1 MASKLLLGYIYM
13 TQNGASQESLSSVDK
28 EVAGLIDS
36 DLGRQNSHIH
46 LIASENFASKAVME
60 ASGSILTNKY
70 SEGFPGR
77 RYYVG
82 CEIIDEIEQLAI
94 DRACELFES
103 DHANVQPHSGSSA
116 NMAVYLSLLEPGDTV
131 LGMSLD
137 QGGHLT
143 HGSPVNFSGRV
154 YNFIGYGLDK
164 DTELIDMEE
173 VYRMAVE
180 NKPKLIIAGYSSYSQ
195 SLNYERF
202 REIADE
208 VGAYL
213 LVDAAHFIGLVAGKV
228 IENPTKY
235 AHVVT
240 ATTHKALRGPR
251 GGLILCKEE
260 LAKTIDKNIF
270 PGAQGG
276 PLNNQIAAKAVCF
289 KEAMTEDYK
298 SYAQQILN
306 NAVALAESFIGEGLR
321 VVSGGTENHIVLVDT
336 RSVDDELTGKDAGI
350 LLNNKG
356 ITLNRNAIPF
366 DPRSPFITS
375 GIRMGTPAVTTCG
388 MAEKEMNEV
397 GYLISEIL
405 KSRNDDK
412 KLNELETKVRDIAKE
427 FQPYG

>member
-1 MASKLLLGYIYM
+1 M
-13 TQNGASQESLSSVDK
+13 TNKGASQNSLNGVDS
-28 EVAGLIDS
+28 EISELIS
-36 DLGRQNSHIH
+36 EDLKRQNSHIH

-77 RYYVG
+77 RYYEG
-82 CEIIDEIEQLAI
+82 CEVVDKIEQLAI
-94 DRACELFES
+94 DRACELFEA

-143 HGSPVNFSGRV
+143 HGSPVNFSGQV
-154 YNFIGYGLDK
+154 YNFVGYGLNEE
-164 DTELIDMEE
+164 TELIDMET
-173 VYRMAVE
+173 VYKMALE
-180 NKPKLIIAGYSSYSQ
+180 HKPKLIIAGYSSYSQ
-195 SLNYERF
+195 SLNFQKF

-208 VGAYL
+208 VGANFM
-213 LVDAAHFIGLVAGKV
+213 VDAAHFIGLVAGKV
-228 IENPTKY
+228 VDNPAKY
-235 AHVVT
+235 ADVVT

-251 GGLILCKEE
+251 GGIILTKEE
-260 LAKTIDKNIF
+260 FAKSIDKNTF

-276 PLNNQIAAKAVCF
+276 ALNNQIAAKAVCF
-289 KEAMTEDYK
+289 KEALTTEYQE
-298 SYAQQILN
+298 YAKQILN
-306 NAVALAESFIGEGLR
+306 NAKSLANSFQEQGLR
-321 VVSGGTENHIVLVDT
+321 VVSGGTENHLVLVDT
-336 RSVDDELTGKDAGI
+336 RSVDEELTGKEAGI
-350 LLNNKG
+350 LLNEKG

-388 MAEKEMNEV
+388 MKEGELTQV

-405 KSRNDDK
+405 KNRSDES
-412 KLNELETKVRDIAKE
+412 KLNELEEQVRSLAKS

>member
-1 MASKLLLGYIYM
+1 M
-13 TQNGASQESLSSVDK
+13 TNKGASQNPLNGVDS
-28 EVAGLIDS
+28 EIAELIS
-36 DLGRQNSHIH
+36 EDLKRQNTHVH

-77 RYYVG
+77 RYYEG
-82 CEIIDEIEQLAI
+82 CEVVDKIEQLAI
-94 DRACELFES
+94 DRACELFEA

-143 HGSPVNFSGRV
+143 HGSPVNFSGQI
-154 YNFIGYGLDK
+154 YNFVGYGLNEE
-164 DTELIDMEE
+164 TELIDMET
-173 VYRMAVE
+173 VYKMALE
-180 NKPKLIIAGYSSYSQ
+180 HKPKLIIAGYSSYSQ
-195 SLNYERF
+195 SLNFQKF

-208 VGAYL
+208 VGAHFM
-213 LVDAAHFIGLVAGKV
+213 VDAAHFIGLVAGKV
-228 IENPTKY
+228 VDNPAKY
-235 AHVVT
+235 ADVVT

-251 GGLILCKEE
+251 GGIILTKEE
-260 LAKTIDKNIF
+260 FAKDIDKNIF

-276 PLNNQIAAKAVCF
+276 ALNNQIAAKAVCF
-289 KEAMTEDYK
+289 KEALTTEYQE
-298 SYAQQILN
+298 YAKQILN
-306 NAVALAESFIGEGLR
+306 NAKALADSFQEQGLR
-321 VVSGGTENHIVLVDT
+321 VVSGGTENHLVLVDT
-336 RSVDDELTGKDAGI
+336 RSVDEDLTGKEAGI
-350 LLNNKG
+350 LLNEKG

-388 MAEKEMNEV
+388 MKEGELTQV

-405 KSRNDDK
+405 KNRLDEK
-412 KLNELETKVRDIAKE
+412 KLNNLEEQVRSLAKS

>member
-77 RYYVG
+77 RYYEG

-195 SLNYERF
+195 SLDYKRF

>member
-1 MASKLLLGYIYM
+1 MCI
-13 TQNGASQESLSSVDK
+13 
-28 EVAGLIDS
+28 
-36 DLGRQNSHIH
+36 R
-46 LIASENFASKAVME
+46 
-60 ASGSILTNKY
+60 
-70 SEGFPGR
+70 
-77 RYYVG
+77 
-82 CEIIDEIEQLAI
+82 
-94 DRACELFES
+94 DR
-103 DHANVQPHSGSSA
+103 
-116 NMAVYLSLLEPGDTV
+116 
-131 LGMSLD
+131 
-137 QGGHLT
+137 
-143 HGSPVNFSGRV
+143 
-154 YNFIGYGLDK
+154 DK

-195 SLNYERF
+195 SLDYKRF

-228 IENPTKY
+228 VENPTKY

>member
-1 MASKLLLGYIYM
+1 M

-77 RYYVG
+77 RYYEG

-195 SLNYERF
+195 SLDYKRF

-228 IENPTKY
+228 VENPTKY

-260 LAKTIDKNIF
+260 LANT
-270 PGAQGG
+270 QV
-276 PLNNQIAAKAVCF
+276 LR
-289 KEAMTEDYK
+289 
-298 SYAQQILN
+298 
-306 NAVALAESFIGEGLR
+306 EG
-321 VVSGGTENHIVLVDT
+321 H
-336 RSVDDELTGKDAGI
+336 
-350 LLNNKG
+350 
-356 ITLNRNAIPF
+356 
-366 DPRSPFITS
+366 
-375 GIRMGTPAVTTCG
+375 
-388 MAEKEMNEV
+388 
-397 GYLISEIL
+397 
-405 KSRNDDK
+405 
-412 KLNELETKVRDIAKE
+412 
-427 FQPYG
+427 